1 MSLPPAPKDISS
13 KPKAGAVTDPVNKA
27 DKDADVDRKIRFY
40 GVIAAFREGRMP
52 DNSQID
58 RTLKYVLDNS
68 PVPTDELSPEGKR
81 LIQDTRDII
90 DTARKIVKEKNADE
104 LVQNF
109 FWHTRDVSAH
119 QAVTSGQP
127 DIPVGKDKVK
137 SDGQQAVQHL
147 RTLITLVFTNAEA
160 RKLLSDFGLIGR
172 DLLARGASKAAE
184 TIAPPEHRLATVDE
198 SAPKDQ
204 FVSKD
209 GRHVGPDETPVL
221 ETRIPGTDHKIERH
235 PRDEQTVVRDETGQ
249 PVGTAGEIYEQRKT
263 EASRVAEEGKQRLQQ
278 EKEDV
283 QRQEDLDNAADETKA
298 KKNGVMD
305 KLRGLR
311 DDMTNRVP
319 QEHKDTAREK
329 YERGQHFLTDEYFP
343 PERRDQFIFRMKKVI
358 IECQKHEDYQESLT
372 WLLDVLKEYF
382 EHGQNATAQHKEN
395 VKQASEGDHAL
406 KTAWSELRTLLERFA
421 NGQSMNGIYDSIEKL
436 ADDARRD
443 QELRRWLEDVG
454 TYTRRTLLEPGF
466 ILEPQCNNEANR
478 LREDGRQFYDGKYKN
493 HFDDVFSSFA
503 NFGRAMGEDP
513 LNARFGQ
520 DWARLTK
527 DLLFDSEG
535 RLSFKPELWN
545 DIRRTILPAIVDK
558 VGYMP
563 LPRIEYTDDSFD
575 LVVENLVLSGR
586 NTFPNIVE
594 FETKNYVKF
603 SPYNTIKDD
612 QHHEFTLTL
621 GQIQA
626 DMRDVAFYFRKKTG
640 MPKISDSG
648 LADIVLGGQGVTAT
662 VHLSSTKDTSSVFK
676 VKNVKVNVDTLK
688 FSIRDSKHDLLY
700 KTLKPLATGLVKK
713 QIQKALQDAITTGM
727 EYVDGQLVG
736 VRDRMEEA
744 KKSDE
749 QSRRDV
755 LMQLFQSKKD
765 EASVKTKD
773 SDAQFKFTTNKRSSL
788 LPDKGHPSSIVNRT
802 AEREEAAVHGKEWHS
817 DAFAIV

>member
-1 MSLPPAPKDISS
+1 MSLPPAPKDIST

-104 LVQNF
+104 LLQNF

-119 QAVTSGQP
+119 NAVTSNNP
-127 DIPVGKDKVK
+127 DLPVGKDKVK

-147 RTLITLVFTNAEA
+147 RTLITLVLTNAEA

-172 DLLARGASKAAE
+172 DLLARGASKAAAN
-184 TIAPPEHRLATVDE
+184 IAPPEDRLAAVDE

-204 FVSKD
+204 FISKD
-209 GRHVGPDETPVL
+209 GQRVGPDETPVL
-221 ETRIPGTDHKIERH
+221 ETRVPGTDHKIERH
-235 PRDEQTVVRDETGQ
+235 PRDEQTVVRDETGR
-249 PVGTAGEIYEQRKT
+249 PVATAGEVYEQRKN
-263 EASRVAEEGKQRLQQ
+263 EAARLKDEGKERLQQ

-283 QRQEDLDNAADETKA
+283 QRQDDLDSAADETKA
-298 KKNGVMD
+298 KKSGVMD

-319 QEHKDTAREK
+319 QEHKDNAREK
-329 YERGQHFLTDEYFP
+329 YERGQQFLTDEYFP

-382 EHGQNATAQHKEN
+382 EHGQNASVQHKEN
-395 VKQASEGDHAL
+395 VKQASSGDQAL
-406 KTAWSELRTLLERFA
+406 QQAWGELRTLLERFA
-421 NGQSMNGIYDSIEKL
+421 NGQSMSGIYDAIEKL

-443 QELRRWLEDVG
+443 QELRRWLESVG

-466 ILEPQCNNEANR
+466 ILEPQCNNDANR
-478 LREDGRQFYDGKYKN
+478 LREEGRQFYDGKYKN

-535 RLSFKPELWN
+535 RLAFKPELWN
-545 DIRRTILPAIVDK
+545 DIRRTILPAVVDK

-773 SDAQFKFTTNKRSSL
+773 TDAQFKFTTNKRSSL

-802 AEREEAAVHGKEWHS
+802 AEREEAAVRGKEWHS
-817 DAFAIV
+817 DA